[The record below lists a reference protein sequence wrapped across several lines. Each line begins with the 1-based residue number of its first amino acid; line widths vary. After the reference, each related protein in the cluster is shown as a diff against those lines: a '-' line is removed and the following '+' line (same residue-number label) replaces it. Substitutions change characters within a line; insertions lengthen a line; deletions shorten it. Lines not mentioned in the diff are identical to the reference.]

1 LTPSK
6 EEISNYFRSLQ
17 DEICVSLE
25 KADGKAKF
33 VEDKWTREGGGGG
46 RTRVLENGNVIEKG
60 AVNFSEVH
68 GKLSDKMVAALGM
81 DTADFYATGV
91 SLIQHP
97 QNPMVPIVHMN
108 VRYFELGNGKYW
120 FGGGIDLTPHYVNK
134 DDAKFFHTSLKNV
147 CDQFDASYYTTFKE
161 WADNY
166 FFIKHRNETRG
177 IGGIFFDKLAEDAVH
192 TKQNRFDFVKAIGN
206 FFSLMY
212 TALMKKN
219 QDLPYGDNEKQW
231 QLLRRGR
238 YVEFNLVYD
247 LGTKFGLET
256 DGRIES
262 ILLSLPKTAG
272 WEYNVVPK
280 EGSKE
285 FETIELLKK
294 GVDWVGLE

>member
-1 LTPSK
+1 MTPSK

-17 DEICVSLE
+17 DEICASLE
-25 KADGKAKF
+25 KADTGGKF
-33 VEDKWTREGGGGG
+33 VEDKWTREQGGGG

-68 GKLSDKMVAALGM
+68 GKLSDKMVTALGV
-81 DTADFYATGV
+81 DTADFFATGV

-97 QNPMVPIVHMN
+97 INPMVPIVHMN
-108 VRYFELGNGKYW
+108 VRYFELGNGTYW

-134 DDAKFFHTSLKNV
+134 DDAKFFHTSLKNI
-147 CDQFDASYYTTFKE
+147 CDQFDTSYYTTFKE

-177 IGGIFFDKLAEDAVH
+177 IGGMFFDKLAEDAVH
-192 TKQNRFDFVKAIGN
+192 TKQSRFDFVKGIGN
-206 FFSLMY
+206 SFSSVY

-219 QDLPYGDNEKQW
+219 KNLPYGENEKQW

-280 EGSKE
+280 QGTKE
-285 FETIELLKK
+285 FETVFFLKK
-294 GVDWVGLE
+294 GINWI